1 MPSVTAQ
8 RGREMN
14 AKYDGAGARSAASL
28 TWQRLSRLIPA
39 AVLVIGIV
47 LSLLASRSAQEE
59 TSRDAQARLD
69 ATAAN
74 AAVQVE
80 RRFAA
85 YFTVLSGTRALFHA
99 VDHVSREDFH
109 RYAQALALKRDF
121 PGFHVLNYAPYVPPG
136 SEDAFELAM
145 RNDPFLPRG
154 VRFAIN
160 PPGVRDGYHPFT
172 LLEPFEENRHVLGKD
187 IAAVPAMRHFMDLAR
202 DTGRMTS
209 SGIVLRPDGSNS
221 RAALAV
227 RLPVYRVGM
236 PIDTVEQRRAAYLGS
251 VGAGI
256 GISEMLAGLPGVPAG
271 ARLRLFDG
279 GPEPTAS
286 DPGAPAAAGP
296 GKLLFDTDN
305 PNGERAE
312 SRRRQAGTNG
322 DMQRAQAFGLAG
334 RRWLVEVSASAISDV
349 AQLERMLP
357 AIIAIAGSVIS
368 ALLAGVMFSLMGSQR
383 RATALAHD
391 MTHSLRTSQQRLAE
405 AQELAKLGSWVLD
418 PQTGEVECSDEA
430 RRIYGLTATTTPTL
444 SHLLALIPET
454 HRAGLREAVERAERR
469 GAPVELEHPVHG
481 SDGIDRWVH
490 VNLQGA
496 MRNGVVTVRA
506 TVRDETTRKN
516 AGLRLE
522 LAHDIARE
530 LAGDA
535 TPESAVASLLSSIG
549 TRLGWHAA
557 TCWMVDDDA
566 LVRCMGAWA
575 VAGDAGS
582 QEFAAAMRDFSGPRQ
597 GGNLDAAWA
606 SANPLW
612 RAIPAESASCAWHRD
627 RVASRC
633 GLKAAVVVPVFAG
646 TRLVALEFFSRTP
659 TGIDPEIEGFMR
671 SIASQ
676 LAQYLQRKQAEM
688 ALRHVAS
695 HDALTG
701 LANRPLLHER
711 LTHAIQRAVR
721 KQTRIAVLF
730 LDLDSFKHIND
741 SLGHSAGDVLLR
753 ACADRLRQGVRES
766 DTVAR
771 FGGDE
776 FVLVLE
782 DLDSASDVITPLT
795 HVLSQFSAPFEVNG
809 RELPTTASI
818 GISMFPE
825 DGQDVET
832 LLMNADAAMYRAKER
847 GPGNHHFYSAQMIAQ
862 SQQRLAL
869 QSCLPRALERG
880 ELFLLYQPKLDLL
893 SGRVTGVEAL
903 MRWRH
908 PSLGLISPL
917 QFIPIAEDTGL
928 IVSFGHWALE
938 VACRDARAWQDN
950 GHPIQVSVN
959 LSARQLDRP
968 QLAEEVA
975 QVMAAARLDPGQL
988 ELEITES
995 GVMRN
1000 PTQAAARLQELRD
1013 LGVSLAID
1021 DFGTGY
1027 SSLSYLRTFPLSTLK
1042 IDRSF
1047 VKDLPA
1053 DEDAAALT
1061 AGIIGLA
1068 HRLRMKVVAEGVETL
1083 EQLAYLRNNGCD
1095 EIQGYY
1101 LSKPI
1106 TADEMARFLERD
1118 LRHLVTPVAAA

>member
-1 MPSVTAQ
+1 
-8 RGREMN
+8 MN
-14 AKYDGAGARSAASL
+14 GNHVDAEALGKGHSASR
-28 TWQRLSRLIPA
+28 WMSRLIPA
-39 AVLVIGIV
+39 IVLLIGVV
-47 LSLLASRSAQEE
+47 LSLLASRSMREE
-59 TSRDAQARLD
+59 TKRDAQDRLD
-69 ATAAN
+69 VTAAN

-85 YFTVLSGTRALFHA
+85 YFTILAGTRALFHT

-121 PGFHVLNYAPYVPPG
+121 PGFHLLNYAPYVAPG
-136 SEDAFELAM
+136 SEDAFEKAI
-145 RNDPFLPRG
+145 RHDPFLPRG

-160 PPGVRDGYHPFT
+160 PPGVRDGYHPLT
-172 LLEPFEENRHVLGKD
+172 LLEPFDENQHVLGKD
-187 IAAVPAMRHFMDLAR
+187 LAAVPGVRPVMERAR
-202 DTGRMTS
+202 DSGKMTS
-209 SGIVLRPDGSNS
+209 SGMVLRPDGANS

-227 RLPVYRVGM
+227 RMPVYRVGLS
-236 PIDTVEQRRAAYLGS
+236 IDTVEQRRAAYLGS

-256 GISEMLAGLPGVPAG
+256 WLAEMLANLPGVPEH

-279 GPEPTAS
+279 GPEPAAQAS
-286 DPGAPAAAGP
+286 GTAAATVP
-296 GKLLFDTDN
+296 SKLLFDTDN
-305 PNGERAE
+305 SDGGRSSAKRRDTGADGEIQGAR
-312 SRRRQAGTNG
+312 S
-322 DMQRAQAFGLAG
+322 FGLGG
-334 RRWLVEVSASAISDV
+334 RLWMVEVSAPVAGDV
-349 AQLERMLP
+349 GQLEQMLP
-357 AIIAIAGSVIS
+357 VIIVVAGSVMS
-368 ALLAGVMFSLMGSQR
+368 ALLAGVLFSLMGSRR
-383 RATALAHD
+383 RATALAQE

-418 PQTGEVECSDEA
+418 PQSGAVECSDEA
-430 RRIYGLTATTTPTL
+430 RRIYGLTATAVTPTL
-444 SHLLALIPET
+444 GRMLARIPEAQ
-454 HRAGLREAVERAERR
+454 RAALREAVERAEHSD
-469 GAPVELEHPVHG
+469 APVELEHLVREPDG
-481 SDGIDRWVH
+481 SDRWVH
-490 VNLQGA
+490 VNLQGS
-496 MRNGVVTVRA
+496 MQHGVVTVRA

-516 AGLRLE
+516 AAVRLE

-535 TPESAVASLLSSIG
+535 TPENAVAYILASVG
-549 TRLGWHAA
+549 TQLGWHAA
-557 TCWMVDDDA
+557 VCWMVDDAA

-575 VAGDAGS
+575 GAGDAAS
-582 QEFAAAMRDFSGPRQ
+582 QEFVAAMRAFSGPRQ

-612 RAIPAESASCAWHRD
+612 RAIPADDAARTWHRD
-627 RVASRC
+627 RVAGRC
-633 GLKAAVVVPVFAG
+633 GLQAAVVIPVIAG
-646 TRLVALEFFSRTP
+646 TQLVALEFFNRTP
-659 TGIDPEIEGFMR
+659 IGLDREIEGFMR

-676 LAQYLQRKQAEM
+676 LAQYLQRRQAET

-711 LTHAIQRAVR
+711 LAHALQRAAR
-721 KQTRIAVLF
+721 QKTRVAVLF
-730 LDLDSFKHIND
+730 LDLDRFKHIND

-753 ACADRLRQGVRES
+753 ACADRLREGVRET

-776 FVLVLE
+776 FVLILE
-782 DLDSASDVITPLT
+782 DLKSAADVITPLT
-795 HVLSQFSAPFEVNG
+795 NVLNRFSTAFEVNG

-818 GISMFPE
+818 GVSVFPE
-825 DGQDVET
+825 DGEDVET
-832 LLMNADAAMYRAKER
+832 LLMNADAAMYRAKEK
-847 GPGNHHFYSAQMIAQ
+847 GPGNHHFYSAQMNEQ

-869 QSCLPRALERG
+869 QSCLPRALEKG
-880 ELFLLYQPKLDLL
+880 ELFLVYQPKLDLA
-893 SGRVTGVEAL
+893 SGRITGVEAL
-903 MRWRH
+903 MRWKH
-908 PSLGLISPL
+908 PSLGMISPL

-928 IVSFGHWALE
+928 IVGFGRWALE
-938 VACRDARAWQDN
+938 VACRDARTWQDE
-950 GHPIQVSVN
+950 GHPVQVSVN

-975 QVMAAARLDPGQL
+975 QVLAAARLTPGRL

-995 GVMRN
+995 CVMRN
-1000 PTQAAARLQELRD
+1000 PAQAAARLQELRD

-1047 VKDLPA
+1047 VMDLPA

-1068 HRLRMKVVAEGVETL
+1068 HRLRMKVVAEGVETI
-1083 EQLAYLRNNGCD
+1083 EQLGYLRANGCD

-1106 TADEMARFLERD
+1106 SADDMSRFLQRD
-1118 LRHLVTPVAAA
+1118 LRNLVSPTVAA

>member
-1 MPSVTAQ
+1 MSGKRVDAEAQ
-8 RGREMN
+8 SKGHSSSRW
-14 AKYDGAGARSAASL
+14 K
-28 TWQRLSRLIPA
+28 SRLIPF
-39 AVLVIGIV
+39 AVLLVGIAF
-47 LSLLASRSAQEE
+47 SLFASRSAREE
-59 TSRDAQARLD
+59 TNRDAQDRLNV
-69 ATAAN
+69 AAAN

-85 YFTVLSGTRALFHA
+85 YFTVLAGTRALFHT

-121 PGFHVLNYAPYVPPG
+121 PGFHLLNYAPYVAPG
-136 SEDAFELAM
+136 SEEAFERAI
-145 RNDPFLPRG
+145 RHDPFLPRG

-160 PPGVRDGYHPFT
+160 PPGVRDGYHPLT
-172 LLEPFEENRHVLGKD
+172 LLEPFEENQHVLGKD
-187 IAAVPAMRHFMDLAR
+187 LATVPGVRPVMERAR
-202 DTGRMTS
+202 DTGKMTS
-209 SGIVLRPDGSNS
+209 SGMVLRPEGSNS

-236 PIDTVEQRRAAYLGS
+236 SIDTVEQRRAAYLGS

-256 GISEMLAGLPGVPAG
+256 WLAEMLAGLPGVPEG

-279 GPEPTAS
+279 GPEPVTQELGAS
-286 DPGAPAAAGP
+286 AVPLPD
-296 GKLLFDTDN
+296 KLLFDTDN
-305 PNGERAE
+305 PNGGR
-312 SRRRQAGTNG
+312 SVTRRQDTGANS
-322 DMQRAQAFGLAG
+322 DLQRARSFGLGG
-334 RRWLVEVSASAISDV
+334 RLWLVEVSAPVASDV
-349 AQLERMLP
+349 GHLEQMLP
-357 AIIAIAGSVIS
+357 VTIAITGSVIS

-383 RATALAHD
+383 RATELAHD

-430 RRIYGLTATTTPTL
+430 RRIYGLTATAATPTL
-444 SHLLALIPET
+444 AHLLALMPESK
-454 HRAGLREAVERAERR
+454 RAGLREAVERAEHSDT
-469 GAPVELEHPVHG
+469 PVELEHLVHE
-481 SDGIDRWVH
+481 SDGTDRWVH

-496 MRNGVVTVRA
+496 MQQGVATVRA

-516 AGLRLE
+516 AALRLE
-522 LAHDIARE
+522 LAHDIACE

-535 TPESAVASLLSSIG
+535 TPESAVSYVLSSIG
-549 TRLGWHAA
+549 TQLGWHAA
-557 TCWMVDDDA
+557 ACWMVDDDA
-566 LVRCMGAWA
+566 QVRCMGAWA
-575 VAGDAGS
+575 AAGDASS
-582 QEFAAAMRDFSGPRQ
+582 QEFVAAMRDFSGPRQ

-606 SANPLW
+606 SGNPLW
-612 RAIPAESASCAWHRD
+612 RAIPSDNASRAWHRD
-627 RVASRC
+627 RIAGRC
-633 GLKAAVVVPVFAG
+633 GLQAAVVIPVFAG
-646 TRLVALEFFSRTP
+646 TRLVALEFFSRAP
-659 TGIDPEIEGFMR
+659 MGIDLEIEGFMR

-676 LAQYLQRKQAEM
+676 LAQYLQRKQAET

-711 LTHAIQRAVR
+711 LTHAIMRAAR
-721 KQTRIAVLF
+721 QQTRVAVLF
-730 LDLDSFKHIND
+730 LDLDRFKHIND

-753 ACADRLRQGVRES
+753 ACADRLRESVRES

-782 DLDSASDVITPLT
+782 DLDSAADVITPLT
-795 HVLSQFSAPFEVNG
+795 SVLNRFSTPFEVNG

-818 GISMFPE
+818 GISVFPE
-825 DGQDVET
+825 DGEDVET
-832 LLMNADAAMYRAKER
+832 LLMNADAAMYRAKEK
-847 GPGNHHFYSAQMIAQ
+847 GPGNHHFYSAQMNAQ

-880 ELFLLYQPKLDLL
+880 ELFLVYQPKLDLA

-903 MRWRH
+903 MRWKH
-908 PSLGLISPL
+908 PSLGMISPL

-938 VACRDARAWQDN
+938 VACRDAKEWQDQ
-950 GHPIQVSVN
+950 GHPVQVSVN

-975 QVMAAARLDPGQL
+975 EVLALARLDPGQL

-1047 VKDLPA
+1047 VMDLPA

-1083 EQLAYLRNNGCD
+1083 EQLGYLRANGCD

-1106 TADEMARFLERD
+1106 SADDMSRFLQRD
-1118 LRHLVTPVAAA
+1118 LRNLVSPTVAA

>member
-1 MPSVTAQ
+1 
-8 RGREMN
+8 MN
-14 AKYDGAGARSAASL
+14 GKYDGAAARSAGNS
-28 TWQRLSRLIPA
+28 WHRKSRLIPA
-39 AVLVIGIV
+39 ALLLIGIA
-47 LSLLASRSAQEE
+47 LSLVASRSAQEE
-59 TSRDAQARLD
+59 TSRDAQTRLD

-85 YFTVLSGTRALFHA
+85 YFTVLSGTRALFHT
-99 VDHVSREDFH
+99 VDQVSREDFH
-109 RYAQALALKRDF
+109 RYAQALALRRDF
-121 PGFHVLNYAPYVPPG
+121 PGFNVLNYAPYVAPG
-136 SEDAFELAM
+136 SEDAFEQAM
-145 RNDPFLPRG
+145 RSDPFLPRG

-160 PPGVRDGYHPFT
+160 PPGLRDGYHPLT

-187 IAAVPAMRHFMDLAR
+187 IAALPAMRHFMELAR

-209 SGIVLRPDGSNS
+209 SGMVLRPEGANS

-236 PIDTVEQRRAAYLGS
+236 PIETVEQRRAAYLGS

-256 GISEMLAGLPGVPAG
+256 WLSEMLAGLPGVPAG

-279 GPEPTAS
+279 GPEPTTP
-286 DPGAPAAAGP
+286 DLGAPAAAVP
-296 GKLLFDTDN
+296 DKLVFDTDN
-305 PNGERAE
+305 PGGGPAQ
-312 SRRRQAGTNG
+312 SRRREAGSNG

-334 RRWLVEVSASAISDV
+334 RRWVVEVSALAAGDV
-349 AQLERMLP
+349 GQLERMMP

-368 ALLAGVMFSLMGSQR
+368 ALLAGVMFSLMDSQR

-430 RRIYGLTATTTPTL
+430 RRIYGLTATTTTPTL
-444 SHLLALIPET
+444 GHLLALMPET
-454 HRAGLREAVERAERR
+454 HRAGLREAVERAERS
-469 GAPVELEHPVHG
+469 GARAELEHLVHEA
-481 SDGIDRWVH
+481 DGTDRWVH
-490 VNLQGA
+490 VDLQGA
-496 MRNGVVTVRA
+496 VSDGVVTVRA

-516 AGLRLE
+516 AALRLE

-535 TPESAVASLLSSIG
+535 TPESAVAFVLSSIG
-549 TRLGWHAA
+549 ARLRWHAA
-557 TCWMVDDDA
+557 TCWMVDDEA

-575 VAGDAGS
+575 AAGDAAS

-612 RAIPAESASCAWHRD
+612 RAIPTDSASCAWHRD

-633 GLKAAVVVPVFAG
+633 GLQAAVVIPVFAG

-659 TGIDPEIEGFMR
+659 TGIDPEIEGFLR

-701 LANRPLLHER
+701 LANRPLLQER

-721 KQTRIAVLF
+721 RQTRVAVLF

-753 ACADRLRQGVRES
+753 ACADRLRQSVRES

-782 DLDSASDVITPLT
+782 DLNSAADVITPLT
-795 HVLSQFSAPFEVNG
+795 HVLSQFSTPFEVNG

-818 GISMFPE
+818 GVSVFPE
-825 DGQDVET
+825 DGQDVES

-880 ELFLLYQPKLDLL
+880 ELFLVYQPKLDLA

-928 IVSFGHWALE
+928 IGSFGHWALE
-938 VACRDARAWQDN
+938 VACRDARAWQDK

-975 QVMAAARLDPGQL
+975 EVLAAARLGPGQL

-1083 EQLAYLRNNGCD
+1083 EQLGYLRANACD